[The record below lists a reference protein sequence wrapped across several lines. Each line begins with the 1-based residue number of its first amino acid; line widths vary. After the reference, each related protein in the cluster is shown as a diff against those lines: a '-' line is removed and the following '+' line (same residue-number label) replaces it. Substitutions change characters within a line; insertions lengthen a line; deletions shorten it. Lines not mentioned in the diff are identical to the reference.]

1 MKKLTRVL
9 QLISL
14 TLCLLAPSWAAP
26 SNIHGKV
33 VVHKVSAGEDLASIA
48 LKYSLAV
55 DHLAFA
61 NGLPIASLDLVP
73 GSELIIPT
81 MRILP
86 SDPPANGIVVN
97 LPERILYLFKNGA
110 FVKHYPVSIGDESF
124 EKGRFQTPTGSF
136 HIIEKIANPTWFP
149 PAWNKDQKPVP
160 PGPNNPLGERWIG
173 LSLPRVGIHGTA
185 DPLNVG
191 NSVTHGC
198 MRTHNETLKEL
209 FNQVSVGM
217 PIRIEYETAR
227 IGKDQAGNLYV
238 CTFPDVYKKSD
249 SFARIQN
256 LIRSSK
262 ATPRRSNF
270 NDILKLNLGMPIRL
284 AGQGSLYDE
293 WVGSKSDSGRV
304 K

>member
-1 MKKLTRVL
+1 MKKIARFLLTSVVAL
-9 QLISL
+9 SL
-14 TLCLLAPSWAAP
+14 WMPSWATP
-26 SNIHGKV
+26 SGIHGKV

-55 DHLAFA
+55 DHIAFA
-61 NGLPIASLDLVP
+61 NGLPIASLEVVP

-81 MRILP
+81 MRLLP
-86 SDPPANGIVVN
+86 ADPPANGIVVN

-136 HIIEKIANPTWFP
+136 HIVEKIANPTWFP

-160 PGPNNPLGERWIG
+160 PGPTNPLGERWIG

-209 FNQVSVGM
+209 FNQVNVGM

-227 IGKDQAGNLYV
+227 IGKDQAGNIYV

-249 SFARIQN
+249 SFAKVQN

-262 ATPRRSNF
+262 GSPRRSNF
-270 NDILKLNLGMPIRL
+270 NDILKLNLGVPIKL
-284 AGQGSLYDE
+284 GGQGSVYDE
-293 WVGSKSDSGRV
+293 WIGQKFEAGSNK
-304 K
+304 